1 MPKTYV
7 IAEAGVNH
15 NGDINL
21 AKQLI
26 SVAKACGADAV
37 KFQTFKSEK
46 LVSRKAQ
53 KAEYQKQTTDQNES
67 QFNMIKKL
75 ELSFEQFEELAQ
87 YAKEKQITFLSTPFD
102 EDSLHFLT
110 RTLKLDT
117 IKIPS
122 GEMTNAPFL
131 LACAQ
136 EQKKMIVSTGMCDL
150 TEVQDALGVLAFGL
164 LQKQESP
171 SLQAFRAS
179 FFSTEGQAKLKQYV
193 SLLHCTTE
201 YPTPYDSVNLRAMY
215 TLHDTFGLPFGLS
228 DHTAGINIPLGATA
242 MGAQMIE
249 KHFTLDKNMEG
260 PDHRA
265 SLNPEELV
273 AMVTGIRQIEQ
284 AMGTGE
290 KIACA
295 AESKNKDI
303 ARKSLVALQ
312 PIQKGEK
319 FTKEN
324 LGCKRPGNGVSPYE
338 YWTFIGKIAATNYTE
353 DELIQE

>member
-15 NGDINL
+15 NGDIHL

-26 SVAKACGADAV
+26 SVAKNCGADAV
-37 KFQTFKSEK
+37 KFQTFKTEK
-46 LVSRKAQ
+46 TVSRNAQ
-53 KAEYQKQTTDQNES
+53 KADYQKQTTDQNES
-67 QFNMIKKL
+67 QFDMIKKL
-75 ELSFEQFEELAQ
+75 ELNFEQFEELAQ

-122 GEMTNAPFL
+122 GEITNAPFL

-136 EQKKMIVSTGMCDL
+136 EQKKMVVSTGMCDL

-164 LQKQESP
+164 LQKQEQP
-171 SLQAFRAS
+171 SLQAFRTT
-179 FFSTEGQAKLKQYV
+179 FSSEKGQAILKQYV
-193 SLLHCTTE
+193 SILHCTTE

-215 TLHDTFGLPFGLS
+215 TLRDTFGLPFGLS
-228 DHTAGINIPLGATA
+228 DHTAGINIPIGATA
-242 MGAQMIE
+242 MGAQIIE

-260 PDHRA
+260 PDHKA
-265 SLNPEELV
+265 SLNPEELA
-273 AMVTGIRQIEQ
+273 AMITGIRQIEQ

-290 KIACA
+290 KVACA
-295 AESKNKDI
+295 VESKNKEI
-303 ARKSLVALQ
+303 ARKSLVALK

-324 LGCKRPGNGVSPYE
+324 LGCKRPGSGVNPYE
-338 YWTFIGKIAATNYTE
+338 Y
-353 DELIQE
+353 